1 MIANVTMGNYF
12 RGALNYIYKIEVD
25 LPEDKKPLQ
34 IETNNVVGNI
44 KQMAWQMAEHAQN
57 SRRLKQPVLHISV
70 SFAPQDNLTQEK
82 EVEAVKAFIKYLG
95 ITDTKHQWVMVKHF
109 DSAMS
114 HYHVIS
120 NKLNLDNESLN
131 VDWYKNDAV
140 GIADRVEQELN
151 LFRVQ
156 GRARIFDSLKGVYRN
171 VPKAKL
177 EKIVESRQT
186 KEFVDKSFKLSEY
199 KTTVRNTVNRVTNH
213 ATSLDE
219 LKKELAEVNIQA
231 TFRFDPVDGS
241 LIGTAFRLAD
251 KIRFK
256 GSEIGFSAKCIS
268 QRLEENK
275 KFAENN
281 TLSPV
286 LNSLNR
292 SEPIELRNVKE
303 YYLDYINLGN
313 GKVELIKQYYFEPD
327 PENERLAKYYGG
339 EVDDK
344 TTIQKN
350 KPKVNTRTT
359 QFKNRFDY
367 MKMIIE
373 VVQPI
378 PTHSSNDTE
387 EFKDIFITQE
397 ETTQFDDYALADAD
411 KKKKPIIKRK
421 MRR

>member
-1 MIANVTMGNYF
+1 MIGNVTMGNYF
-12 RGALNYIYKIEVD
+12 RGALNYIYKVEVD
-25 LPEDKKPLQ
+25 LPEDKKPVQ

-57 SRRLKQPVLHISV
+57 SRRLQQPVLHISV

-82 EVEAVKAFIKYLG
+82 EVEAVKAYVKYFG
-95 ITDTKHQWVMVKHF
+95 IIDTKHQWVMVKHF

-114 HYHVIS
+114 HYHVIA
-120 NKLNLDNESLN
+120 NKLNLDNKSLN

-156 GRARIFDSLKGVYRN
+156 GRGRIFDSLKGVYRN

-177 EKIVESRQT
+177 EKIIESRQT
-186 KEFVDKSFKLSEY
+186 KEFIDKSFKLSEY
-199 KTTVRNTVNRVTNH
+199 KTTVRNTVNRMTNY
-213 ATSLDE
+213 ATSLDD

-241 LIGTAFRLAD
+241 LIGTAFRFAD

-256 GSEIGFSAKCIS
+256 GSEIGFSAKFIS
-268 QRLEENK
+268 QRLAENK
-275 KFAENN
+275 KNAESN

-286 LNSLNR
+286 FNSLNR
-292 SEPIELRNVKE
+292 SEPIELRNAKE
-303 YYLDYINLGN
+303 YYLAYINLGN
-313 GKVELIKQYYFEPD
+313 GKVELTKQYYFEPD
-327 PENERLAKYYGG
+327 PENERLAKYYAD

-359 QFKNRFDY
+359 QSKNRFDFIR
-367 MKMIIE
+367 MTIE
-373 VVQPI
+373 AAQPQA
-378 PTHSSNDTE
+378 TQSTNDIE

-397 ETTQFDDYALADAD
+397 ETPDFDNYSIADAD

>member
-1 MIANVTMGNYF
+1 MIANITMGNYF

-25 LPEDKKPLQ
+25 LPEDKKPVQ

-82 EVEAVKAFIKYLG
+82 EVEAVKAFIKYFG

-109 DSAMS
+109 DGAMS
-114 HYHVIS
+114 HYHAII

-281 TLSPV
+281 SLSPV

-327 PENERLAKYYGG
+327 PENERLAKYYAD

-359 QFKNRFDY
+359 QSKNRFDY

-373 VVQPI
+373 AVQPI
-378 PTHSSNDTE
+378 PTHSSNDVE
-387 EFKDIFITQE
+387 EFKDVFITQE
-397 ETTQFDDYALADAD
+397 ETPQFDDYALADAD